1 MLVDWLSFTNS
12 IVPISTSNLISI
24 TSISLSSLIISRVTE
39 AETSLL
45 PVLSGFQYSPWTGRL
60 RNGQG
65 LCENWVNVR
74 GRSSWWGRVPE
85 WDERQVLA
93 VFFFCIYFIVLD
105 RLCLKVHISKLYRGR
120 PTVSNW
126 HSPPA
131 SSHLRTPPHHWQ
143 GSRVQRGLVSP
154 TQFLQGSS
162 LSFKYMLYMSRVGW
176 SWAVHNM
183 AHSMLQGCCW
193 ICGFIWLRS
202 RLTVQIRC
210 EVFCSVT

>member
-1 MLVDWLSFTNS
+1 MLVDWFSFTNS
-12 IVPISTSNLISI
+12 IVPISTSNFISI

-105 RLCLKVHISKLYRGR
+105 RLLHISKLYRGR
-120 PTVSNW
+120 PIVSNW

-131 SSHLRTPPHHWQ
+131 SSHLRTPPSTDKAAECKEGWCLPHNFFRAPPLASNTCYTWVELV
-143 GSRVQRGLVSP
+143 GLELYTTWPTACCRVVVGFVD
-154 TQFLQGSS
+154 
-162 LSFKYMLYMSRVGW
+162 LSESDLGW
-176 SWAVHNM
+176 
-183 AHSMLQGCCW
+183 L
-193 ICGFIWLRS
+193 F
-202 RLTVQIRC
+202 RLGVKC
-210 EVFCSVT
+210 FVV

>member
-1 MLVDWLSFTNS
+1 MLVDWFSFTNS
-12 IVPISTSNLISI
+12 IVPISTSNFISI

-105 RLCLKVHISKLYRGR
+105 RLYLKVHISKLYRGR

-131 SSHLRTPPHHWQ
+131 SSHLRTPPLTRQQSAKRAGVSHTI
-143 GSRVQRGLVSP
+143 SSGLLP
-154 TQFLQGSS
+154 
-162 LSFKYMLYMSRVGW
+162 
-176 SWAVHNM
+176 
-183 AHSMLQGCCW
+183 
-193 ICGFIWLRS
+193 
-202 RLTVQIRC
+202 
-210 EVFCSVT
+210 